1 MLSRAVIYFPRS
13 VTVVAKSEQIT
24 WAHKR
29 RYAIHPV
36 TMTAD
41 AFQIVHEHSH
51 LPWWALI
58 MLSTISLRTLTTLPL
73 AIQQCKLMAKLEL
86 CQPKL
91 VQYKEALQHSVIIRC
106 RKANMSVEQA
116 NKILRK
122 EVCMGEMLL
131 FVTSFVRV

>member
-1 MLSRAVIYFPRS
+1 MLTRGVIYLPRS
-13 VTVVAKSEQIT
+13 VTVVAKSKQIT

-41 AFQIVHEHSH
+41 AFQIVHQHSH

-73 AIQQCKLMAKLEL
+73 AIQQCKLITKLEL

-91 VQYKEALQHSVIIRC
+91 AQYKEALKHNVIIRC
-106 RKANMSVEQA
+106 RKANKSVEQA
-116 NKILRK
+116 NNMLRK
-122 EVCMGEMLL
+122 EVCIDELL
-131 FVTSFVRV
+131 FI